1 MSIRFMMNTLPGDYR
16 IRVFHEELGN
26 NPDYIFVSEEEVK
39 ALSAKTITGPQIIQS
54 RFLASRMKE
63 AGLTDADVVNGVI
76 VNVPSVLDEAPPAPP
91 APPAAIAMPVIDELP
106 VETVKVDAESFMKGK
121 SGDDLRTIGAGL
133 GLAFSVETK
142 KEMAAAIVDKM
153 NAPVIEE

>member
-39 ALSAKTITGPQIIQS
+39 GLSDKTVTGPQIIKS

-76 VNVPSVLDEAPPAPP
+76 VNVPPVLDEAPP

-106 VETVKVDAESFMKGK
+106 VETVKVDADTFMKGK

-153 NAPVIEE
+153 NAPAVEE